1 MWSFLSLIFPGLAKG
16 LLGYLQSRND
26 TELAKLGLSRDVA
39 VSVVSSESK
48 RQEAALDVYK
58 LMLSHPVFWI
68 AWGLGVFPVMLY
80 HSSIFWV
87 SIFPFWGWEVLK
99 APPDQ
104 LEFAK
109 TVVGNVFL
117 LTGTSTVVAGLA
129 QAWTKRT

>member
-1 MWSFLSLIFPGLAKG
+1 MWSFLTLIFPGLAKS

-26 TELAKLGLSRDVA
+26 TELGKLGLSRDA
-39 VSVVSSESK
+39 TVSIVGSESR

-80 HSSIFWV
+80 HASVFWV

-99 APPDQ
+99 APADQ